1 MLVETLQSQAEWHR
15 QKALEY
21 PEDRRNVDAAELLE
35 KLAKEASKLDQNDFL
50 LKRLKKRLDR
60 LGAKNDGYYLFSEG
74 QSEYHRQIGFTR
86 FPSTVRQYLKDLIE
100 IASKH

>member
-1 MLVETLQSQAEWHR
+1 MLAETLESQAEWCR

-21 PEDRRNVDAAELLE
+21 PEDRRNVDAAEFLE
-35 KLAKEASKLDQNDFL
+35 KLAKEASKLDQNHFL
-50 LKRLKKRLDR
+50 VKRLKKRLDR

-74 QSEYHRQIGFTR
+74 QSEYHRQIGFSE
-86 FPSTVRQYLKDLIE
+86 FPSTVRQYLEDLIE

>member
-1 MLVETLQSQAEWHR
+1 MLVETLESQAEWRR

-21 PEDRRNVDAAELLE
+21 PEDRRNIDAAELLE
-35 KLAKEASKLDQNDFL
+35 KLAEEASKLDQNDPL
-50 LKRLKKRLDR
+50 LERLESRLNR

-74 QSEYHRQIGFTR
+74 QSEYHRQIGFSR